1 MNVPENL
8 MTEYKSIFRMHDL
21 FNHIFLY
28 FALLI
33 ATVIPCSALELLE
46 ADHGNNFTI
55 SQGEELTIILPG
67 NPTTGYVWEVLANDS
82 TLLKQ
87 KRQAVFV
94 ADADRIGAGGQTSFL
109 FVPCRIGSTRL
120 KLAYRRPWERETP
133 PIQVF
138 EVSLTVKQ
146 D

>member
-1 MNVPENL
+1 
-8 MTEYKSIFRMHDL
+8 MHDL

-33 ATVIPCSALELLE
+33 AAVIPCSALELSTQ
-46 ADHGNNFTI
+46 DHGKDFTI
-55 SQGEELTIILPG
+55 PQDEELAIRLPG
-67 NPTTGYVWEVLANDS
+67 NPTTGYQWEILANDS

-87 KRQAVFV
+87 KGEAVYV
-94 ADADRIGAGGQTSFL
+94 ADTNRIGAGGQTSFL
-109 FVPCRIGSTRL
+109 FVPCRIGATRL
-120 KLAYRRPWERETP
+120 KLVYHRSWEKGTP

-138 EVSLTVKQ
+138 EIGLTVKQ